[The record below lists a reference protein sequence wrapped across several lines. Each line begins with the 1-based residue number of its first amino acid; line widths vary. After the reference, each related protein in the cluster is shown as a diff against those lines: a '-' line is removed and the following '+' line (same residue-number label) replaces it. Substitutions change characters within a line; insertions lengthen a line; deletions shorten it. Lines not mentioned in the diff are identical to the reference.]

1 MIIFMV
7 TIITI
12 NEWKYLY
19 NLLFNY
25 CNDNYEF
32 LDDGSED
39 INTFYTIMI
48 TIF

>member
-1 MIIFMV
+1 MV

-25 CNDNYEF
+25 FNDNYEF
-32 LDDGSED
+32 PGDGSED
-39 INTFYTIMI
+39 INTSYTIMI